1 MSKDILIVEPDRRTA
16 DMLVLRLTA
25 RGYVARSAATPAEA
39 EDAMHRRRPDLMIV
53 GLSLPDNAPKALCDR
68 LRGMPG
74 GALAP
79 ILLVDDGSAQ
89 ISTRREANA
98 LGADQIFRRPAELPM
113 LIETAASLIGPS
125 DSQAPRDPD
134 GSDEDGPD
142 ETLDFSSVNALI
154 WTDAPADL
162 TEGQW
167 SPNPQSM
174 PPRGVAPSR
183 TAARSIA
190 PPGIASRHPAPP
202 SMPPED
208 QTEISMDESGSE
220 PPFGEFDLPPGTPT
234 DLPSIDFESLRD
246 RGFAGPESVSS
257 VDFSSLNA
265 VLRPPHNSAP
275 PADAAPP
282 AASADAPGSFDWG
295 EAPRTAVPQSAP
307 PAAGPI
313 DSGWRD
319 QETRASVPP
328 SARPAPAPVAHVP
341 PPVVRSSVP
350 PLSLPPEADR
360 PRADRRQARPPHAH
374 LTDAP
379 TNPRARPI
387 ARQMSALPRPAPPQL
402 SEPPAPLPDRPGAAY
417 RPPAPPTP
425 PEDARWQAVVQPGRA
440 ISLARRGL
448 GGVLIGMARLRLS
461 GRVEITAGG
470 ALRRVFFDT
479 GRPVFFDS
487 SADDEDL
494 GAWLAREGQVTRG
507 ALASA
512 RTQAAQLGVPPEEL
526 LIEQGFV
533 TSETV
538 YRALSAHIIERI
550 VALFGLESGS
560 SLVIQGGPRP
570 VDPADLGAPIERL
583 VLDGVRRKYGRLRLY
598 RAFGTPVTVP
608 RPARTR
614 PHVPLRVDEQAAL
627 DAVDGQRTVSAIA
640 QAIRMAEPDALAVL
654 HGLALAGFI
663 EPPAVAGQGTLPP
676 LDAALIARAQ
686 GPQSADARPGFADQV
701 HAKLADVHEADY
713 FAVLDVPPEAT
724 GAEIEAA
731 YTTLRRRF
739 DPHGVAGPLADQ
751 VRDIADVLGDA
762 FAILSD
768 PRRRRCYAEALT
780 RRRTAEAPWQ
790 YSKS

>member
-16 DMLVLRLTA
+16 DTLVLRLTA
-25 RGYVARSAATPAEA
+25 RGYSARSAATPAEA
-39 EDAMHRRRPDLMIV
+39 EDALQRRRPDLMIV
-53 GLSLPDNAPKALCDR
+53 GLSLPDGSPKALCDR
-68 LRGMPG
+68 LRALPG

-79 ILLVDDGSAQ
+79 ILLVDDGTAEITTQ
-89 ISTRREANA
+89 RDAIA
-98 LGADQIFRRPAELPM
+98 LGADRLFRRPAELPT

-125 DSQAPRDPD
+125 NAQPPIDPD
-134 GSDEDGPD
+134 GSGEDSPD

-154 WTDAPADL
+154 WSDAPGDL

-167 SPNPQSM
+167 SPNPRSMPPLSMPPVSMPPVSMPPHSM
-174 PPRGVAPSR
+174 PPR
-183 TAARSIA
+183 AAA
-190 PPGIASRHPAPP
+190 
-202 SMPPED
+202 PED
-208 QTEISMDESGSE
+208 STEISLDDSVSQ
-220 PPFGEFDLPPGTPT
+220 PAFVDFDRPPGTPT
-234 DLPSIDFESLRD
+234 DLPSIDFESLGEQ
-246 RGFAGPESVSS
+246 GFGAPESAIAS

-265 VLRPPHNSAP
+265 VLRPRDESIP
-275 PADAAPP
+275 PPEV
-282 AASADAPGSFDWG
+282 ASAVPPSFPPEDRSGFDWG
-295 EAPRTAVPQSAP
+295 EAPRSAVPQSAAP
-307 PAAGPI
+307 PPGSI
-313 DSGWRD
+313 DSSWRRED
-319 QETRASVPP
+319 DTRASVPP
-328 SARPAPAPVAHVP
+328 SARPVPDLP
-341 PPVVRSSVP
+341 PPVMRTRVAPPSVQP
-350 PLSLPPEADR
+350 
-360 PRADRRQARPPHAH
+360 Q
-374 LTDAP
+374 TVTVDAP

-387 ARQMSALPRPAPPQL
+387 AHRVSTLPRPVAPQL
-402 SEPPAPLPDRPGAAY
+402 SERPPPLPNRPGAAY

-440 ISLARRGL
+440 IPLARRGL
-448 GGVLIGMARLRLS
+448 GGVLIGMARLQLS
-461 GRVEITAGG
+461 GRVEVTAGG
-470 ALRRVFFDT
+470 ALRRVFFDA

-487 SADDEDL
+487 STAEEDL

-512 RTQAAQLGVPPEEL
+512 RTQAAQVGVPPEEL

-538 YRALSAHIIERI
+538 YRALAAHITERI
-550 VALFGLESGS
+550 IALFGLESGTS
-560 SLVIQGGPRP
+560 VVIQGGPRP
-570 VDPADLGAPIERL
+570 VDPADLGVPIERL

-608 RPARTR
+608 RPAAAR
-614 PHVPLRVDEQAAL
+614 PRVPLRVDEQAAL
-627 DAVDGQRTVSAIA
+627 DAVDGRRTVADIA
-640 QAIRMAEPDALAVL
+640 LAIRMADPDALAVL

-676 LDAALIARAQ
+676 LDAALIARAE
-686 GPQSADARPGFADQV
+686 GPQSADQRPGFADQV

-731 YTTLRRRF
+731 YMTLRRRF
-739 DPHGVAGPLADQ
+739 DPHGVAGPLAEQ

-780 RRRTAEAPWQ
+780 RRRTPEAQWR